1 MVKSFRKVAIVNI
14 TGRILTSLYCA
25 VMFFSAPLMAPVNL
39 DHTREILNKR
49 KCVNMMCL
57 VPLNIKYT
65 FFEGGVLSVRDPL
78 CVLVTVVFAI
88 LGGLGKDS
96 H

>member
-1 MVKSFRKVAIVNI
+1 
-14 TGRILTSLYCA
+14 
-25 VMFFSAPLMAPVNL
+25 MFFSAPLMAPMNL
-39 DHTREILNKR
+39 DHNREVLKKR
-49 KCVNMMCL
+49 KCVNMICF

-65 FFEGGVLSVRDPL
+65 FFEGGVLSPRDPL

-88 LGGLGKDS
+88 LGGFGKDS